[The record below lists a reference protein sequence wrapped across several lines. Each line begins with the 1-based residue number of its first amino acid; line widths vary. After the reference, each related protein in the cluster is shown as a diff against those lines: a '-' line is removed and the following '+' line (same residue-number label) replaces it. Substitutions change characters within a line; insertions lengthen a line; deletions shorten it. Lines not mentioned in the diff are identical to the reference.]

1 MASSKDDAE
10 RYTGFQ
16 NCIPTKNIVFVEPLA
31 VNAFETIRGWIRM
44 VANPMRSYNI
54 TGELVVGTTATLSDP
69 LQPFPPSEFTRNTSD
84 GFSRRTGSWAL
95 HEQTYYFNDM
105 APEHVSKPEYSG
117 LYSAEESA
125 SLPNEVDLTHM
136 NGTGDNGTSFDLG
149 LSLKL

>member
-1 MASSKDDAE
+1 
-10 RYTGFQ
+10 
-16 NCIPTKNIVFVEPLA
+16 
-31 VNAFETIRGWIRM
+31 M

-69 LQPFPPSEFTRNTSD
+69 LQPFPPSDLLRNTAD

-125 SLPNEVDLTHM
+125 SIPNEADLSHM
-136 NGTGDNGTSFDLG
+136 ANDHNGALDF
-149 LSLKL
+149 SLNL